1 MFVYL
6 ISSRFWSD
14 LANELQVKEQIN
26 HELQIKEMIRV
37 CTRAYFDKWDAPISK
52 TNLVKFLYKATR
64 EVSQDNPLKNCIP
77 FYWYI
82 HGPYSPPL
90 LDIIEQLSKDGVL
103 KHNGKGYLANYTRLC
118 DHDEHFDEV
127 QKKIRDINYNSSGVM
142 EEFHLDKDSYG
153 FYISFKSRFTGMLHN
168 YFYDQNTRFTYKDL
182 EDILHQTIGEFPT
195 DILYSQFG
203 NEHLD
208 FIEVVVELAKKDLPE
223 KAKKSIEQT
232 SEKVFET
239 FANGVR
245 ILEHDSYF
253 DSETEK
259 WKIEFKDSVNE
270 LRQNIDRLYELA
282 HSLGLKKTLVTFQTL
297 IDEILSLRSRGE
309 LVKILFVPGKNDAK
323 LDYGDIGTEFF
334 YNKNDK
340 EFEDLLR
347 NFEKSHNAHV
357 DYSTDKALEST
368 NYRLIAS

>member
-6 ISSRFWSD
+6 ISSWFWSD

-37 CTRAYFDKWDAPISK
+37 CTRAYFDKWDFPVSK

-118 DHDEHFDEV
+118 DHDEHFDKV
-127 QKKIRDINYNSSGVM
+127 YNKLRDIICNSTSVI
-142 EEFHLDKDSYG
+142 EELYQDMAPCR

-168 YFYDQNTRFTYKDL
+168 YFYDQNTRIKYKDL
-182 EDILHQTIGEFPT
+182 EDVLHQTVGELPMDSLFSLFL
-195 DILYSQFG
+195 DA
-203 NEHLD
+203 HLD
-208 FIEVVVELAKKDLPE
+208 FIRIVVKLAKLDLTE
-223 KAKKSIEQT
+223 KAKKNIEQI
-232 SEKVFET
+232 SKEVFET
-239 FANGVR
+239 FAKGVR

-253 DSETEK
+253 DSEIEK
-259 WKIEFKDSVNE
+259 WKIEFVDSFSE
-270 LRQNIDRLYELA
+270 LEKNIDRLYELA
-282 HSLGLKKTLVTFQTL
+282 QSLGVKNTLVTFQKL
-297 IDEILSLRSRGE
+297 IDEILSLRSRDE
-309 LVKILFVPGKNDAK
+309 LIKIHFVPGINDVGSNFGNIDA
-323 LDYGDIGTEFF
+323 EFF
-334 YNKNDK
+334 HNKNDK
-340 EFEDLLR
+340 EFEVLLR
-347 NFEKSHNAHV
+347 NFEKSHNAIV
-357 DYSTDKALEST
+357 DHST
-368 NYRLIAS
+368 NTGWNTTVYRLTAS